1 MNRSAPPGSA
11 DEVLAAALR
20 LLLALT
26 VSAREAAELLVQ
38 GTTLEVDGV
47 WPSVVVAGLADAMVA
62 EPSRWPPVALLLDRR
77 LAPWLAELA
86 DCPLRDVVARLPRDE
101 TSLDIAALAA
111 LLWSLVRRRQPAL
124 MAVLARMVS
133 EAERLIAADAGRRAC
148 PRHVADAV
156 VVRGH
161 RA

>member
-1 MNRSAPPGSA
+1 VS
-11 DEVLAAALR
+11 DLQLLAAAPGCR
-20 LLLALT
+20 I
-26 VSAREAAELLVQ
+26 ELDD
-38 GTTLEVDGV
+38 DGV
-47 WPSVVVAGLADAMVA
+47 VHVHAGPL
-62 EPSRWPPVALLLDRR
+62 SLR

-124 MAVLARMVS
+124 MAVLARMVR